1 MTRKKEIGSVIAL
14 GTFDGMHP
22 GHRAVIDRAVEEAR
36 GLNCESMVFTFANI
50 PRGIFSKA
58 PVPIMTEQEREKA
71 IRERG
76 VDTVVMAQFN
86 ESFSRLSPSEFIK
99 EIIMEY
105 HPIALVTGEDYT
117 FGHRASGNIQT
128 LIALGKEMGFK
139 VITIE
144 TVRMVLPDG
153 SLGEKISS
161 TAIRRAISENRPE
174 LIDGYMHGRNT
185 IDQ

>member
-1 MTRKKEIGSVIAL
+1 
-14 GTFDGMHP
+14 
-22 GHRAVIDRAVEEAR
+22 
-36 GLNCESMVFTFANI
+36 
-50 PRGIFSKA
+50 
-58 PVPIMTEQEREKA
+58 
-71 IRERG
+71 
-76 VDTVVMAQFN
+76 
-86 ESFSRLSPSEFIK
+86 
-99 EIIMEY
+99 MEY